1 MTPKPVV
8 SAPFSSAALPDH
20 LAQVFAQYPLPVVSA
35 EGVWLNIRDGRRVL
49 DLYGGHAVAA
59 LGYGHPGWTRAIT
72 EQARSCQFQSNAVP
86 MDVRL
91 RAADRL
97 VRFAGLGLDTVFF
110 INSGAEANEN
120 ALKMAFRMTG
130 RSQVVALEHGFH
142 GRTAAAGA
150 VTWGAAQKWYGF
162 PRAPFDVSFV
172 PRGDLAAIAQQVT
185 EQTAAVIVEPVQG
198 LGGAFDLGAAY
209 LRALR
214 QRCDATGAVLIFD
227 EVQCGVGRTGYPFA
241 ANMYDVTP
249 DMITTAKALG
259 NGFPCAVLM
268 MSDKVAAA
276 LKMDALGTTFGAGPL
291 ACAAIEAVIE
301 AIESEHL
308 LEQVRRVSAYVRNT
322 CIVGPVV
329 GVQGAGHLTGLR
341 TSRPAK
347 DVQRELLARNILA
360 GTSGDPNVLR
370 LLSAFILTEEHVDL
384 LRAALLSLPQ

>member
-1 MTPKPVV
+1 MNAKI
-8 SAPFSSAALPDH
+8 PDH

-59 LGYGHPGWTRAIT
+59 LGYGHPGWTRALT
-72 EQARSCQFQSNAVP
+72 EQARSCQFQTNAVP

-91 RAADRL
+91 RAANRL

-120 ALKMAFRMTG
+120 ALKMAFRVTG

-172 PRGDLAAIAQQVT
+172 PRGDLDAIAQQVT
-185 EQTAAVIVEPVQG
+185 EGTAAVIVEPVQG
-198 LGGAFDLGAAY
+198 LGGAFDLGADY
-209 LRALR
+209 LKALR
-214 QRCDATGAVLIFD
+214 QRCDATGALLIFD

-241 ANMYDVTP
+241 ANMYGVTP

-301 AIESEHL
+301 AIESENL
-308 LEQVRRVSAYVRNT
+308 LQQVRRVGAYVRKT
-322 CIVGPVV
+322 CIVGPVI
-329 GVQGAGHLTGLR
+329 GHQGAGHLTGLR
-341 TSRPAK
+341 TTRPAK
-347 DVQRELLARNILA
+347 DVQRELLERNILT
-360 GTSGDPNVLR
+360 GTSSDPHVVR
-370 LLSAFILTEEHVDL
+370 LLSSFILEEQHVDL
-384 LRAALLSLPQ
+384 LRDALSSIPQ

>member
-1 MTPKPVV
+1 MNAKPALSVPA
-8 SAPFSSAALPDH
+8 APAVPDH
-20 LAQVFAQYPLPVVSA
+20 LAQVFAQYPLPVISA
-35 EGVWLNIRDGRRVL
+35 EGVWLNTRDGRRVL

-59 LGYGHPGWTRAIT
+59 LGYGHPGWTRAVT
-72 EQARSCQFQSNAVP
+72 EQVHSCQFQTNAVP

-97 VRFAGLGLDTVFF
+97 VRFAGLGLNTVFF

-130 RSQVVALEHGFH
+130 RAEVVALEHGFH

-150 VTWGAAQKWYGF
+150 LTWGAAQTWYGF
-162 PRAPFDVSFV
+162 PRAPFDVTFI
-172 PRGDLAAIAQQVT
+172 PRDNLTGISREIT
-185 EQTAAVIVEPVQG
+185 ERTAAVIVEPIQG
-198 LGGAFDLGAAY
+198 VGGAFDVGAEY

-214 QRCDATGAVLIFD
+214 QRCDATGTMLIFD
-227 EVQCGVGRTGYPFA
+227 EVQCGVGRTGHPFA
-241 ANMYDVTP
+241 ANMYGVTP

-259 NGFPCAVLM
+259 NGFPCAALM

-276 LKMDALGTTFGAGPL
+276 VQMDVLGTTFGAGPL

-301 AIESEHL
+301 AIESENL
-308 LEQVRRVSAYVRNT
+308 LEQVRRVSAYIRKT
-322 CIVGPVV
+322 CIVGPVI
-329 GVQGAGHLTGLR
+329 GHQGAGHLTGLR
-341 TSRPAK
+341 TTRPAR

-360 GTSGDPNVLR
+360 GTSADPNVLR

-384 LRAALLSLPQ
+384 LRAALLSLPK